1 MYHHQFCWLV
11 FLLLLGSET
20 MPYARDPLSQLHAPD
35 LVSTFTSA
43 PHTLV
48 LFALPSLHLLC
59 VHNTEKL
66 FSLVVFI
73 FYCTAASRTNKKPTF
88 KHISKLLSLAPPT
101 QCLWTGSASSMFC
114 RKQRAGPGKM
124 GSAGGREAI
133 CWQFSAELSTLVR
146 GSQSPAGQ
154 EPLSAVTL
162 ECCQAA
168 LRISK
173 HVPTTFCFSYLS

>member
-1 MYHHQFCWLV
+1 MRGTHCPSF
-11 FLLLLGSET
+11 
-20 MPYARDPLSQLHAPD
+20 MPWTQR

-66 FSLVVFI
+66 FTVWLFSSF
-73 FYCTAASRTNKKPTF
+73 TALQHLGPTKSQQSSTF
-88 KHISKLLSLAPPT
+88 QNSYHWLLPL
-101 QCLWTGSASSMFC
+101 SASGQAQPAACF
-114 RKQRAGPGKM
+114 AGSRGQ
-124 GSAGGREAI
+124 GLERWEQQEEGRRSAGSS
-133 CWQFSAELSTLVR
+133 QLELSTLVR